1 VGVDIVCRLQLEKI
15 DMTDKS
21 FAVTTS
27 KATDPGRYDVYVNAR
42 VRTDDGDETVV
53 ARAIPFE
60 VTGGSRAEQ

>member
-1 VGVDIVCRLQLEKI
+1 VGVDIVGAKDIRVI